1 MPLYPDA
8 CAPLRIKG
16 EARDWYTFTFPPH
29 TSHRL
34 ENTTT
39 FSTTL
44 PYPWPHPDHTTP
56 FRTRGWYRVP
66 LVPLA
71 HPRVRGHQGGIGYRG
86 AKGTPAP
93 FTLPLPVALGGW
105 KGRKKIEDYF
115 ESYFRPLL
123 LTVLQRESK
132 GGRSIRC
139 ESDPEGLVWLKGRT
153 A

>member
-56 FRTRGWYRVP
+56 TPFSRDSGTTSALSTPAGTRASGYTQAYPLPHSPIPDPWPLWILLSSPHPCTPFRT
-66 LVPLA
+66 L
-71 HPRVRGHQGGIGYRG
+71 I
-86 AKGTPAP
+86 P
-93 FTLPLPVALGGW
+93 FIPLGGC
-105 KGRKKIEDYF
+105 I
-115 ESYFRPLL
+115 
-123 LTVLQRESK
+123 
-132 GGRSIRC
+132 GGRVVSGTSI
-139 ESDPEGLVWLKGRT
+139 GG
-153 A
+153 

>member
-44 PYPWPHPDHTTP
+44 PFPWPHPYPHG
-56 FRTRGWYRVP
+56 TRY
-66 LVPLA
+66 
-71 HPRVRGHQGGIGYRG
+71 HPSPHGDQGTEGCDQ
-86 AKGTPAP
+86 GTPAP

>member
-1 MPLYPDA
+1 M
-8 CAPLRIKG
+8 G
-16 EARDWYTFTFPPH
+16 E
-29 TSHRL
+29 
-34 ENTTT
+34 
-39 FSTTL
+39 
-44 PYPWPHPDHTTP
+44 
-56 FRTRGWYRVP
+56 GWYRVSRALAIRVP
-66 LVPLA
+66 LVPA
-71 HPRVRGHQGGIGYRG
+71 GGIGYRG